1 MLTVRR
7 QRVKHANARLMVPL
21 LDLVNVTVRLGA
33 HTALDR
39 VSLRIGQQEHV
50 AVLGANGSGKTT
62 LLRLLLRE
70 VYPVQSADAS
80 MRVLG
85 RELWNVAEMR
95 ASFGIVNQELVQQCR
110 RHRLGVLETVVSGF
124 FSSVGIWPNHLVT
137 DEMRE
142 EATAALARVGASALV
157 GRRVHEL
164 SSGEARR
171 VLIARAL
178 VHHPRT
184 LVLDEPTN
192 SLDPVAMRELRAHL
206 TTLMDEGV
214 HLILVTHHLHELLP
228 GMDRLVLMRQGRV
241 AHDGPRAGLLRED
254 VLSDVF
260 GGEMRLVERDG
271 VVYAV

>member
-1 MLTVRR
+1 
-7 QRVKHANARLMVPL
+7 MVPL
-21 LDLVNVTVRLGA
+21 LDLRNVTVRLGS
-33 HTALDR
+33 HTALHR
-39 VSLRIGQQEHV
+39 VSLTIGQAEHV

-70 VYPVQSADAS
+70 VYPLATDDSH

-85 RELWNVAEMR
+85 MERWNVVEMR
-95 ASFGIVNQELVQQCR
+95 ANFGVVNHELVQQCR
-110 RHRLGVLETVVSGF
+110 RHRVGVADAVISGF

-137 DEMRE
+137 DEMRTR
-142 EATAALARVGASALV
+142 AQAALRRVNAVHLV

-178 VHHPRT
+178 VHAPRT

-192 SLDPVAMRELRAHL
+192 SLDPVAMRELRVQLEA
-206 TTLMDEGV
+206 LMSEGV

-228 GMDRLVLMRQGRV
+228 GMERVILMREGRV
-241 AHDGPRAGLLRED
+241 AHDGARGDLLRDE

-260 GGEMRLVERDG
+260 GGPVRLVEHDG
-271 VVYAV
+271 VAYAL

>member
-1 MLTVRR
+1 MI
-7 QRVKHANARLMVPL
+7 PL

-39 VSLRIGQQEHV
+39 VSLRIGQHEHV
-50 AVLGANGSGKTT
+50 AILGANGSGKTT

-70 VYPVQSADAS
+70 VYPLQTADMS
-80 MRVLG
+80 MQVLG
-85 RELWNVAEMR
+85 RDRWNVVEMR
-95 ASFGIVNQELVQQCR
+95 STFGIVNQELVQQCR

-137 DEMRE
+137 DDMRE
-142 EATAALARVGASALV
+142 QAGAALARVGATALA

-192 SLDPVAMRELRAHL
+192 SLDPVAMRELRTQLAA
-206 TTLMDEGV
+206 LMDEGV
-214 HLILVTHHLHELLP
+214 HLLLVTHHLHELLP
-228 GMDRLVLMRQGRV
+228 GIDRLVLMRQGRV
-241 AHDGPRAGLLRED
+241 AGDGSRAELLRED

-260 GGEMRLVERDG
+260 GGPVQLVERNG